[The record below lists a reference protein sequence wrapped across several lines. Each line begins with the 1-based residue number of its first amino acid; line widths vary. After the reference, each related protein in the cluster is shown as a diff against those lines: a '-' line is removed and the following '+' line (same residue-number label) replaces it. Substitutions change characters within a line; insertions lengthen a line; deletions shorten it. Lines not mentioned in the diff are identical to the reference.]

1 MITCDQYLQDPE
13 ANAAHLESCEACRA
27 LVEELDDE
35 IEVQHRPISVD
46 ALPLAP
52 WEGASHR
59 TWPLVG
65 AGVAAMLIL
74 AVVLFF
80 ATGVSSLSGIANA
93 VLSAIPPVQPVV
105 RVLQLTGHAIGAP
118 MVAVLFLVINSI
130 LFLLL
135 RRAPKGIDV

>member
-1 MITCDQYLQDPE
+1 MNPCDDYLQDPE
-13 ANAAHLESCEACRA
+13 AHPAHLESCDACRA
-27 LVEELDDE
+27 LVLELDEE
-35 IEVQHRPISVD
+35 IEVQHRAVSLD

-74 AVVLFF
+74 AIVLFF
-80 ATGVSSLSGIANA
+80 ASGVSSLSGIANA
-93 VLSAIPPVQPVV
+93 VLSVVPPVLPVV
-105 RVLQLTGHAIGAP
+105 RVLQLTGHAIGVP
-118 MVAVLFLVINSI
+118 VVAVLFLAINTI

-135 RRAPKGIDV
+135 RRAPRGIDV